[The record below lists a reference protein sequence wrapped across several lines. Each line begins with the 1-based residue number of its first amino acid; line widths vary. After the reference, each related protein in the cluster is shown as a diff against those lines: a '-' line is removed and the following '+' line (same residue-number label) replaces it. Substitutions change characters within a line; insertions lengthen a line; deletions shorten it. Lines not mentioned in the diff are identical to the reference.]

1 MFQKYF
7 SIGIL
12 NTLLH
17 WLIFAIALQGF
28 GIGQGSANLIAFVVA
43 VTFSFYMNAKFT
55 FKKQATGLRYVLFI
69 GFMGLLSYG
78 IGALSD
84 HWQIYPMIT
93 LVVFSAVSLVLGYLY
108 SKFVVFH

>member
-17 WLIFAIALQGF
+17 WLIFAIALQCF

-55 FKKQATGLRYVLFI
+55 FKKQATGLRYVLFV

-78 IGALSD
+78 IAELICRRLR
-84 HWQIYPMIT
+84 WRT
-93 LVVFSAVSLVLGYLY
+93 LFDDVS
-108 SKFVVFH
+108 